1 MLLIIV
7 FAMFSAV
14 QSSPADAP
22 LLPWETNPE
31 YYRAL
36 EHDYRLDAIPNHVHF
51 VDPGKIDRLLLTI
64 TKLLTRFN
72 IMCLTDLYFIRYRHI

>member
-22 LLPWETNPE
+22 WLPWETNPE
-31 YYRAL
+31 YYRVL
-36 EHDYRLDAIPNHVHF
+36 EHDYRLDAIPNQSV
-51 VDPGKIDRLLLTI
+51 PR
-64 TKLLTRFN
+64 
-72 IMCLTDLYFIRYRHI
+72 